1 MSVTVERIPDEPIIV
16 LRYQGFM
23 DVATV
28 VEAFTK
34 SGVLAANIE
43 GTVFRIA
50 DVREADSTFVEVM
63 NIIKASRSTAGSTT
77 DNKFRVIFVGDN
89 QLIRF
94 YMQIVQNLGAPPLH
108 IFHTLEDALEYIKLE
123 RAKQPTSAN

>member
-1 MSVTVERIPDEPIIV
+1 MPVTIEQIPNEPIIL
-16 LRYQGFM
+16 LRYQGFL

-28 VEAFTK
+28 TEAFIK
-34 SGVLAANIE
+34 SVALATNIE
-43 GTVFRIA
+43 GTVYRIA
-50 DVREADSTFVEVM
+50 DVREAESTFVEVM

-94 YMQIVQNLGAPPLH
+94 YMQILANLGAPPLR
-108 IFHTLEDALEYIKLE
+108 IFHTLEDAMEYIRLE
-123 RAKQPTSAN
+123 RAKHPLIAD